1 MSDLQELFARLQHQ
15 SKSDSSPSQP
25 SPSVNYQQP
34 SISAPLFSPP
44 PPSGPQP
51 HHPSAIL
58 VSRSISSAASSYA
71 CAQSLTSLQ
80 SPNTSAMNTPQ
91 PESGNQTRATDL
103 LSLLKFRPG
112 AQAAPSSGPPLQ
124 RRESQNS
131 APSSLDATVG
141 AANRSM
147 SAADLVAGFTR
158 KPSGLGAAHSPSAL
172 APASSRPETRGEASN
187 SSANPQD
194 FLLKLLNQGAPKNE
208 NLSFKHADQPIPSV
222 EQAPGAPME
231 DLAQDLRNASLA
243 SPGRGRQ
250 ESPMHVFGDASVP
263 VTTFDAPPAAPA
275 PKAKFT
281 YVNPFEQLAAS
292 SPRNRTPNNENKSG
306 SEKPHSEVLKHARDN
321 STGTGPAAKTR
332 KVSADPLTSSPS
344 THTETV
350 SEAVS
355 GLGEVTGKQVED
367 ALAQITSQ
375 ANGNSEPK
383 MSQAEKSVQEA
394 AAELKEELKND
405 ATRRQMEAGMP
416 APMAKAFEE
425 TIAAAAEADDDWEEA
440 AEKDVRVFQF
450 PMQPFVSI
458 EIKKLDEPPM
468 IVPADALSDIAKM
481 KKDFDQ
487 IDRNL
492 ITASQQFMVYPLK
505 NGGLRVIRQEDG
517 THKQIF
523 STVKER
529 IFNVALSVSKKVS
542 TAKETETVL
551 ATGVH
556 GTIFWAPL
564 ANFAQDEMF
573 GQTEQE
579 RGFLFPPVP
588 THDENTS
595 GGQLKT
601 RVKPSSRSPEFFAY
615 GRGKSIYLI
624 TPSIARTS
632 TYCDPETRRCDSERY
647 LDENPLKI
655 STGKAGKDFIF
666 SADDTVILSL
676 DKVGRLKFWDIRDLI
691 QRKTQDV
698 KTPLMTLTTCQPTE
712 KSWPTSVML
721 LDKEKPMSRGI
732 ALRYVIVGMK
742 QNHTLQ
748 IWDLTLGKPVQEI
761 NFPHDQES
769 DGICSLAYHAKSGIL
784 VVGHPTRNSIYFMNI
799 SAPQYNLPPM
809 AQAKFINMLATK
821 DASLPNPQ
829 STIICSGIR
838 EFSLRSTTSLRSLD
852 MLADPGEQF
861 GEDAPLF
868 VLYIMHS
875 KGISE
880 MRVTRPLLGWSE
892 SGKYINQVKA
902 QDVGAISVSQIKE
915 LPEPVPGEA
924 ASVVSETPPVSSAAT
939 PSRTS
944 AKESVKKVDSA
955 PIRPAKAEAAKPE
968 QAINGE
974 SKKKKKEKK
983 LAEIAS
989 QAASTAPSPF
999 IQPIEVLSRASQA
1012 ESPVA
1017 PSSAPKALSVAKT
1030 SESGVAPTWATAS
1043 TVQAATTTSTGSTID
1058 MSGIETIIRGEF
1070 ESLAQNLSEDRIRQ
1084 EAAAANRQEGVLK
1097 VVSRTLHENVEDS
1110 LSKVV
1115 ADGLN
1120 KITLS
1125 PMKEVISSSVD
1136 RNLSTAINQALKT
1149 SVPRELEKALPGA
1162 VSKVLQDQNVLRSVA
1177 DVVTRNVTLQVE
1189 QQFSAV
1195 MRDTVGPSMTKIAMD
1210 AANKMSAQVHTR
1222 LNEQIQQAARHR
1234 EEDNSKIME
1243 LVKVIGG
1250 LQQTIQAM
1258 AEEQVK
1264 FQQQTTSVIG
1274 QLRSRT
1280 ESGSTGSVP
1289 QTPASHQRRKSPE
1302 ELERDE
1308 ISALAKHDLMNATIK
1323 WMHSPRKIELFDEIF
1338 VHINPSYLEEMSA
1351 LIILSVSAAVTDSLE
1366 TNILQR
1372 LAWLEVGLHIINPAV
1387 SSSLFHFNINKA
1399 LTVTQTPEITDVFPK
1414 VLEVMQT
1421 RLQQA
1426 YMTIAERNHVDPI
1439 LRNVATLNAR
1449 VQEMKNVLVGR

>member
-1 MSDLQELFARLQHQ
+1 
-15 SKSDSSPSQP
+15 
-25 SPSVNYQQP
+25 
-34 SISAPLFSPP
+34 
-44 PPSGPQP
+44 
-51 HHPSAIL
+51 
-58 VSRSISSAASSYA
+58 
-71 CAQSLTSLQ
+71 
-80 SPNTSAMNTPQ
+80 MNTPQ

-112 AQAAPSSGPPLQ
+112 AQAAPSYAPSLQ

-131 APSSLDATVG
+131 ATTSTDATVG
-141 AANRSM
+141 AANRTV

-187 SSANPQD
+187 SSAKPQD

-208 NLSFKHADQPIPSV
+208 NLSFKHADQPVQSV
-222 EQAPGAPME
+222 EQAPGASIE
-231 DLAQDLRNASLA
+231 ELAQELRNAALA

-250 ESPMHVFGDASVP
+250 ESPMHVFGDTSAP
-263 VTTFDAPPAAPA
+263 ITTFDAPPAAPA

-292 SPRNRTPNNENKSG
+292 SPRNRTPNNENKPG
-306 SEKPHSEVLKHARDN
+306 REKPQTEVLKHARDN

-332 KVSADPLTSSPS
+332 KVSADPPSSFPS

-355 GLGEVTGKQVED
+355 GLGEVTGKQVEE

-383 MSQAEKSVQEA
+383 MSQVDQSVQEA
-394 AAELKEELKND
+394 AAEIKEELKD
-405 ATRRQMEAGMP
+405 EATRSQMEAGMS

-529 IFNVALSVSKKVS
+529 IFNVALSVSKKIAAV
-542 TAKETETVL
+542 KETETVL
-551 ATGVH
+551 ATGVF

-601 RVKPSSRSPEFFAY
+601 RVKPSSRNPEFFAY

-624 TPSIARTS
+624 SPSIARTS
-632 TYCDPETRRCDSERY
+632 RYCDPETRRCDSEKY
-647 LDENPLKI
+647 LGENPLKI

-666 SADDTVILSL
+666 SADDTAILSL
-676 DKVGRLKFWDIRDLI
+676 DKVGRLKFWDIRDLVA
-691 QRKTQDV
+691 RKTEEV
-698 KTPLMTLTTCQPTE
+698 KTPLMTLITCQPTE

-721 LDKEKPMSRGI
+721 LDKEKPMNRGI

-821 DASLPNPQ
+821 DTSLPNPQ

-838 EFSLRSTTSLRSLD
+838 EFSLRSTTRLRSLD

-924 ASVVSETPPVSSAAT
+924 ASVVSETPPVSAVAT

-944 AKESVKKVDSA
+944 AKESVKKVDSTPARPSKSQPVEA
-955 PIRPAKAEAAKPE
+955 PKAE
-968 QAINGE
+968 QTTNGE

-983 LAEIAS
+983 LSESAS
-989 QAASTAPSPF
+989 QAASAAPSPF
-999 IQPIEVLSRASQA
+999 IQPIEVLSRAPQA
-1012 ESPVA
+1012 ESAAV
-1017 PSSAPKALSVAKT
+1017 PSPAPKAVPVART
-1030 SESGVAPTWATAS
+1030 PESGVAPTWATAS
-1043 TVQAATTTSTGSTID
+1043 SVQAAATTTSTESTID
-1058 MSGIETIIRGEF
+1058 ISGIETIIRGEF

-1084 EAAAANRQEGVLK
+1084 EAAAADRQEGVLK
-1097 VVSRTLHENVEDS
+1097 VVSRTLHDNVEDS

-1125 PMKEVISSSVD
+1125 PMKEVIANSVD
-1136 RNLSTAINQALKT
+1136 RNLSTAINQTLKT

-1177 DVVTRNVTLQVE
+1177 DVVTRNVVNQVE
-1189 QQFSAV
+1189 QQFSAA
-1195 MRDTVGPSMTKIAMD
+1195 MRDTIGPSMAKIATD
-1210 AANKMSAQVHTR
+1210 AANKMSAEVQSR
-1222 LNEQIQQAARHR
+1222 LNQQVQQAALHR

-1243 LVKVIGG
+1243 LMKVIGG
-1250 LQQTIQAM
+1250 LQQTIQLM

-1274 QLRSRT
+1274 QLRARA

-1308 ISALAKHDLMNATIK
+1308 INALAKHDLMNATIR

-1351 LIILSVSAAVTDSLE
+1351 LIILSVSAAVTDSLD

-1372 LAWLEVGLHIINPAV
+1372 LAWLEVGLHIIDPTV
-1387 SSSLFHFNINKA
+1387 SLSIFQSNTTKA
-1399 LTVTQTPEITDVFPK
+1399 LTVTQTPEITDVYPK

-1449 VQEMKNVLVGR
+1449 VQEMKNALVGR

>member
-1 MSDLQELFARLQHQ
+1 MQ
-15 SKSDSSPSQP
+15 SPSA
-25 SPSVNYQQP
+25 STYQQP
-34 SISAPLFSPP
+34 SISSPLFSPA
-44 PPSGPQP
+44 PSGPQP
-51 HHPSAIL
+51 HHP
-58 VSRSISSAASSYA
+58 AAV
-71 CAQSLTSLQ
+71 L

-112 AQAAPSSGPPLQ
+112 AQAAPSSVPSLQ

-131 APSSLDATVG
+131 APTSLDATVG

-158 KPSGLGAAHSPSAL
+158 KPSGLGAAQSPSAL

-208 NLSFKHADQPIPSV
+208 NFSFRHAEQPIQSV
-222 EQAPGAPME
+222 EQTPGATME
-231 DLAQDLRNASLA
+231 DLAQDLRNASIA

-250 ESPMHVFGDASVP
+250 ESPMHVFGDASAP
-263 VTTFDAPPAAPA
+263 ITTFDAPPAAPA

-292 SPRNRTPNNENKSG
+292 SPRNRTPNNENKPG
-306 SEKPHSEVLKHARDN
+306 SEKPQNEVLKHARDN
-321 STGTGPAAKTR
+321 STGAGPAAKSR
-332 KVSADPLTSSPS
+332 KVSADPLTSPPLA
-344 THTETV
+344 HPETV

-355 GLGEVTGKQVED
+355 GLGEVAGKQVEE

-375 ANGNSEPK
+375 ANGKSEPK
-383 MSQAEKSVQEA
+383 MSQAEQSVQEA
-394 AAELKEELKND
+394 AAEIKEELKD
-405 ATRRQMEAGMP
+405 EATRRQMEAGMP

-425 TIAAAAEADDDWEEA
+425 TIAAAADADDDWEEA

-523 STVKER
+523 SAVKER
-529 IFNVALSVSKKVS
+529 IFNVALSVSKKV
-542 TAKETETVL
+542 AAVKETETVL
-551 ATGVH
+551 ATGVN

-564 ANFAQDEMF
+564 ANFGQDEMF

-601 RVKPSSRSPEFFAY
+601 RVKPTSRNPEFFAY

-624 TPSIARTS
+624 SPSIARTS
-632 TYCDPETRRCDSERY
+632 AYCDPETRRCDSEKY
-647 LDENPLKI
+647 LDENSLKI

-676 DKVGRLKFWDIRDLI
+676 DKVGRLKFWDIRELI
-691 QRKTQDV
+691 MRKTEEV

-721 LDKEKPMSRGI
+721 LDKEKPMTKGI

-809 AQAKFINMLATK
+809 AQARFINMLATK
-821 DASLPNPQ
+821 DATLPNPQ

-852 MLADPGEQF
+852 MLADPGDQF

-915 LPEPVPGEA
+915 LPAPVPGEA

-944 AKESVKKVDSA
+944 AKENVKKVDSTPVRPSKNQTAEA
-955 PIRPAKAEAAKPE
+955 PKAE
-968 QAINGE
+968 QTTNGE
-974 SKKKKKEKK
+974 TKKKKKEKK
-983 LAEIAS
+983 LSESAS

-1012 ESPVA
+1012 ESSAVP
-1017 PSSAPKALSVAKT
+1017 PPAPKAPSVAKT
-1030 SESGVAPTWATAS
+1030 SESGVVPTWATTP
-1043 TVQAATTTSTGSTID
+1043 TVQAATTTSTGSTLD
-1058 MSGIETIIRGEF
+1058 MSAIEAIIRGEF

-1084 EAAAANRQEGVLK
+1084 EAVAADRQEGVLK
-1097 VVSRTLHENVEDS
+1097 VVSRTLHDNVEDS

-1125 PMKEVISSSVD
+1125 PMKEVIANSVD
-1136 RNLSTAINQALKT
+1136 RNLSTAISQTLKA
-1149 SVPRELEKALPGA
+1149 SIPRELEKALPGA

-1177 DVVTRNVTLQVE
+1177 EVVTKNVTLQVE
-1189 QQFSAV
+1189 KQFSVA
-1195 MRDTVGPSMTKIAMD
+1195 MRDTIGPSMAKIAMD
-1210 AANKMSAQVHTR
+1210 AANTMSAGVKSR
-1222 LNEQIQQAARHR
+1222 LNQQVQQAALHR
-1234 EEDNSKIME
+1234 EEDNSKISE
-1243 LVKVIGG
+1243 LMKVIGG
-1250 LQQTIQAM
+1250 LQQTIQLM

-1264 FQQQTTSVIG
+1264 FQQQTTSVID
-1274 QLRSRT
+1274 QLRSRA
-1280 ESGSTGSVP
+1280 ESGLTGSVP
-1289 QTPASHQRRKSPE
+1289 QTPASHQRRKTPE

-1338 VHINPSYLEEMSA
+1338 MHINPSYLEEMSA
-1351 LIILSVSAAVTDSLE
+1351 LIILSVSAAVTDSLD

-1372 LAWLEVGLHIINPAV
+1372 LAWLEVGLHIINPA
-1387 SSSLFHFNINKA
+1387 
-1399 LTVTQTPEITDVFPK
+1399 TPEITDVFPK

-1426 YMTIAERNHVDPI
+1426 YMTIAERNHIDPI
-1439 LRNVATLNAR
+1439 LRNVAALNAR
-1449 VQEMKNVLVGR
+1449 VQEMKAALHGR

>member
-15 SKSDSSPSQP
+15 SKSDGSPS
-25 SPSVNYQQP
+25 QQP
-34 SISAPLFSPP
+34 SISSPILSP
-44 PPSGPQP
+44 GPSGPQP
-51 HHPSAIL
+51 HH
-58 VSRSISSAASSYA
+58 ASSI
-71 CAQSLTSLQ
+71 L

-91 PESGNQTRATDL
+91 PEPGNQTRATDL
-103 LSLLKFRPG
+103 LSLLKFRSGP
-112 AQAAPSSGPPLQ
+112 QAAQPSSASTLQ

-141 AANRSM
+141 GSNRSM

-158 KPSGLGAAHSPSAL
+158 KPSGLGATHSPSAL

-208 NLSFKHADQPIPSV
+208 SPSFKQADQPISSV
-222 EQAPGAPME
+222 EQTSGATMG

-243 SPGRGRQ
+243 SPSRGRQ
-250 ESPMHVFGDASVP
+250 ESPMHVFGDTSAP
-263 VTTFDAPPAAPA
+263 MTTFDAPSAAPA

-306 SEKPHSEVLKHARDN
+306 SEKPHSEALKHARDN
-321 STGTGPAAKTR
+321 STGAGPAPKSR
-332 KVSADPLTSSPS
+332 KVSTDPLTSPPS

-350 SEAVS
+350 SEAVN
-355 GLGEVTGKQVED
+355 GLGEVAGKQVEE
-367 ALAQITSQ
+367 ALAQLTSQ

-383 MSQAEKSVQEA
+383 MSRAEQSVQEA
-394 AAELKEELKND
+394 AAEIKEELKD
-405 ATRRQMEAGMP
+405 EATRRTMEAGMS

-425 TIAAAAEADDDWEEA
+425 TIAAAADAEDDWEEA
-440 AEKDVRVFQF
+440 AEKDVCVFQF
-450 PMQPFVSI
+450 PMQPFVAI
-458 EIKKLDEPPM
+458 EIKKLEEPPM
-468 IVPADALSDIAKM
+468 TVPADALSEIAKM

-523 STVKER
+523 STIKER
-529 IFNVALSVSKKVS
+529 IFNVALSVSKKAA
-542 TAKETETVL
+542 TGKEIETVL
-551 ATGVH
+551 ATGVN

-601 RVKPSSRSPEFFAY
+601 RVKPSSRNPEFFAY

-624 TPSIARTS
+624 SPSIARTS
-632 TYCDPETRRCDSERY
+632 TYCDLETRYCDSEKY
-647 LDENPLKI
+647 LDENPLRI

-676 DKVGRLKFWDIRDLI
+676 DKIGRLKFWDIRDLI
-691 QRKTQDV
+691 MRKTRDV

-809 AQAKFINMLATK
+809 AQAKFVSMLATK
-821 DASLPNPQ
+821 DTSLPNPQ

-838 EFSLRSTTSLRSLD
+838 EFSLRSTTRLRSLD

-915 LPEPVPGEA
+915 LPEPIPGEA
-924 ASVVSETPPVSSAAT
+924 ASTVSETPPVSSVAT
-939 PSRTS
+939 PSRTNV
-944 AKESVKKVDSA
+944 KENVKKADSTPVRSSKAQPVEA
-955 PIRPAKAEAAKPE
+955 PKTE
-968 QAINGE
+968 QATNGD

-983 LAEIAS
+983 FSDSAS
-989 QAASTAPSPF
+989 QAASTVPSPF
-999 IQPIEVLSRASQA
+999 VQPIEVLSRASQA
-1012 ESPVA
+1012 D
-1017 PSSAPKALSVAKT
+1017 SAATPPPASKALSFARS
-1030 SESGVAPTWATAS
+1030 SESGAGPSWATVS
-1043 TVQAATTTSTGSTID
+1043 TVQAAPITSTGSVVD
-1058 MSGIETIIRGEF
+1058 MSGIEAIIKGEF
-1070 ESLAQNLSEDRIRQ
+1070 ESLAQNLSEDRARQ
-1084 EAAAANRQEGVLK
+1084 EAAAASRQEGVLK

-1115 ADGLN
+1115 AEGLD

-1125 PMKEVISSSVD
+1125 PMKEVIATSVD
-1136 RNLSTAINQALKT
+1136 RNLFSAVNQTLKAT
-1149 SVPRELEKALPGA
+1149 VPREFEKALPGA

-1189 QQFSAV
+1189 QQISAT
-1195 MRDTVGPSMTKIAMD
+1195 MRDSVGPSMTKLAMD
-1210 AANKMSAQVHTR
+1210 AVNKMTVEIQSRVNQ
-1222 LNEQIQQAARHR
+1222 QMQQAALHR
-1234 EEDNSKIME
+1234 QEDNSKIME
-1243 LVKVIGG
+1243 LTKIIGG
-1250 LQQTIQAM
+1250 LQQTIQIM
-1258 AEEQVK
+1258 ADEQAK
-1264 FQQQTTSVIG
+1264 FQQQTTSIIG
-1274 QLRSRT
+1274 QMRSRS
-1280 ESGSTGSVP
+1280 ESGSGGSIP
-1289 QTPASHQRRKSPE
+1289 QTPASHPRRKSPE

-1308 ISALAKHDLMNATIK
+1308 ISALVKHDLMNATIK
-1323 WMHSPRKIELFDEIF
+1323 WMHSARKIELFDEIF
-1338 VHINPSYLEEMSA
+1338 VHINPTYLEKMSA
-1351 LIILSVSAAVTDSLE
+1351 LIILSVSAAVTDSLD
-1366 TNILQR
+1366 TNIMQR
-1372 LAWLEVGLHIINPAV
+1372 LAWLECGLHIIDP
-1387 SSSLFHFNINKA
+1387 
-1399 LTVTQTPEITDVFPK
+1399 TTPEIADVFPK

-1426 YMTIAERNHVDPI
+1426 YMTVAERNHVDPI
-1439 LRNVATLNAR
+1439 LRNLANCNAR
-1449 VQEMKNVLVGR
+1449 VQEMKHMLLGH